1 MYCCIYSPFL
11 WVITMRLNYQR
22 VLNFTTELAKQAMN
36 HYSFV
41 YKNTKHGLG
50 EDKYL
55 WINEKR
61 RTSNKQHVG
70 TGCKLVNI
78 TELPEAI
85 DEAER
90 NWLNHSMTW
99 GWRQCVS
106 CLEFN
111 FSSSLL
117 QHDSRKSSDVSLLNS
132 ISWGSDHFNS
142 GGENKQALRYLKF
155 LLSNLLLFTICFNK
169 RSKRVYLYHWN
180 NLHLYLT
187 AKLKPVLATKSVS
200 CYC

>member
-1 MYCCIYSPFL
+1 MYWCIYSPFL
-11 WVITMRLNYQR
+11 WVIMMRLNYQR
-22 VLNFTTELAKQAMN
+22 VLNFTTELAKQDMN

-41 YKNTKHGLG
+41 YKNTKHRLG

-61 RTSNKQHVG
+61 CTSTKQHVG

-99 GWRQCVS
+99 SWRQCVS

-132 ISWGSDHFNS
+132 ISWGTDHFNS
-142 GGENKQALRYLKF
+142 GGEHTQALQYLKF
-155 LLSNLLLFTICFNK
+155 LLSNLLLFAIFFNK
-169 RSKRVYLYHWN
+169 ESKTVHLYHWN
-180 NLHLYLT
+180 NFHLYLT
-187 AKLKPVLATKSVS
+187 AMLKHVLATKSVS
-200 CYC
+200 RYC

>member
-1 MYCCIYSPFL
+1 M
-11 WVITMRLNYQR
+11 MRLNYQR

-36 HYSFV
+36 HYFFV

-61 RTSNKQHVG
+61 HTSNKQHVG

-90 NWLNHSMTW
+90 N
-99 GWRQCVS
+99 
-106 CLEFN
+106 
-111 FSSSLL
+111 
-117 QHDSRKSSDVSLLNS
+117 
-132 ISWGSDHFNS
+132 
-142 GGENKQALRYLKF
+142 
-155 LLSNLLLFTICFNK
+155 
-169 RSKRVYLYHWN
+169 
-180 NLHLYLT
+180 
-187 AKLKPVLATKSVS
+187 
-200 CYC
+200 